1 MTGLLFSPP
10 AHPDFYA
17 HNDLLD
23 EFGKA
28 RFGTPGPGE
37 YNKPGAFGETVVFTT
52 SSSYSFGIK
61 PEGNNHPFISK
72 QHSNAVGGNDS
83 PGPAYNPNFKVVK
96 KNQGKTV
103 FTAADRDTEKL
114 RYISQQHC
122 KDNIAVSTPGP
133 GTYRLKQGKGI
144 AKTMGDAPAYKFSTD
159 KQRGLLSERELL
171 YHPGP
176 GAHTLPGTYAFK
188 DERHRNP
195 AVDWAPQ
202 YSFAPHG
209 EMERG
214 LSRSRHESE
223 VRDTYEQHIWGE
235 ISVRVF
241 ISRNNRGVT
250 SIRIED

>member
-1 MTGLLFSPP
+1 MRFWNFSWVVWI
-10 AHPDFYA
+10 DVYNWTA

-122 KDNIAVSTPGP
+122 KDISPSTSLIWIEGWLAQDYFHW
-133 GTYRLKQGKGI
+133 TQTSKLLKCRKTPYKTQLKVQRFNRIWIEFNRTWNEFKECQGI
-144 AKTMGDAPAYKFSTD
+144 
-159 KQRGLLSERELL
+159 QL
-171 YHPGP
+171 
-176 GAHTLPGTYAFK
+176 
-188 DERHRNP
+188 N
-195 AVDWAPQ
+195 
-202 YSFAPHG
+202 FAW
-209 EMERG
+209 
-214 LSRSRHESE
+214 
-223 VRDTYEQHIWGE
+223 I
-235 ISVRVF
+235 
-241 ISRNNRGVT
+241 
-250 SIRIED
+250 